1 VVSETGERDAIR
13 GASGGKP
20 SLAHVSP
27 IRREPLATEIARRLV
42 EFILSGQV
50 EPGTRMPSE
59 RALAEAFGVGRSAM
73 REALK
78 ALSLIGLVEVRQ
90 GDGTYLRKTNSALLP
105 ELIEWGLLLGEQRT
119 MDLVEARQEIEV
131 VIAGLAAKRRTEADL
146 ADLRAILEQMEQAP
160 TIPDFVEADVQFHVC
175 LAEAAGNSA
184 LRDIH
189 SSVQALLR
197 TWIGRVVEAS
207 GDTRPSY
214 EEHVPLLRAVE
225 AGDAAAAQAAM
236 AAHMSSAANRLR
248 NTLNLSDGKG
258 GEPA

>member
-1 VVSETGERDAIR
+1 MTDTAKARAR
-13 GASGGKP
+13 QP
-20 SLAHVSP
+20 LANVAP

-50 EPGTRMPSE
+50 APGTRMPSE

-90 GDGTYLRKTNSALLP
+90 GDGTYLRKADSALLP

-131 VIAGLAAKRRTEADL
+131 VIAGLAARRRGEADL
-146 ADLRAILEQMEQAP
+146 ADLRAILTRMGEAP
-160 TIPDFVEADVQFHVC
+160 SVEAFVEADVQFHLR
-175 LAEAAGNSA
+175 LADASGNSA

-189 SSVQALLR
+189 GSVQALLR
-197 TWIGRVVEAS
+197 TWITRVLTAS
-207 GDTRPSY
+207 GDTAPSY
-214 EEHVPLLRAVE
+214 DEHVPIVAAV
-225 AGDAAAAQAAM
+225 AAQDAPAARAAM
-236 AAHMSSAANRLR
+236 AAHMSSAAGRLR
-248 NTLNLSDGKG
+248 TTLGL
-258 GEPA
+258 E

>member
-1 VVSETGERDAIR
+1 MT
-13 GASGGKP
+13 KP
-20 SLAHVSP
+20 SLANVSP
-27 IRREPLATEIARRLV
+27 IKREPLATEIARRLV

-78 ALSLIGLVEVRQ
+78 ALSLIGLIEVRQ
-90 GDGTYLRKTNSALLP
+90 GSGAYLRKADSALLP

-119 MDLVEARQEIEV
+119 LDLVEARQEIEV
-131 VIAGLAAKRRTEADL
+131 VIAGLAARRRTDADL
-146 ADLRAILEQMEQAP
+146 AELRAILGQMDTAP
-160 TIPDFVEADVQFHVC
+160 TIADFVDADVQFHLR
-175 LAEAAGNSA
+175 LAEACGNTA

-197 TWIGRVVEAS
+197 TWIARVVEAS

-214 EEHVPLLRAVE
+214 EEHVPLLEAVE
-225 AGDAAAAQAAM
+225 AGDAPAAQAAM
-236 AAHMSSAANRLR
+236 AAHMSSAADRLR
-248 NTLNLSDGKG
+248 HTLGSGDGAAV
-258 GEPA
+258 ET